1 MKHAERVAE
10 RINFLEGDPSTKPAP
25 IKKGGDLKK
34 MMQDDLE
41 GEYEAIE
48 FYKTV
53 IKLADEAGDSTTR
66 LMMEEIV
73 SEEEKHADMWET
85 ILKKTGKKLP

>member
-1 MKHAERVAE
+1 V
-10 RINFLEGDPSTKPAP
+10 KPAH
-25 IKKGGDLKK
+25 IKKGGDIKK
-34 MMQDDLE
+34 MMQDNLE
-41 GEYEAIE
+41 GEYEVIE

-53 IKLADEAGDSTTR
+53 IKLADEAGDSPTR

-73 SEEEKHADMWET
+73 SDEERHADMWET